1 MDKKIL
7 KKIGDF
13 TNYYPLFFTLIFVV
27 ILFQYNFHSMESIFY
42 DLRLKYDFGISFK
55 DNIILIVLDEESDEF
70 LGEQYPYTYASHN
83 KLIRRVMQDQ
93 PLVINYLVNLQG
105 SVAKGDKNN
114 LINFKNSIL
123 EYRESGGSFRFGTGL
138 DEWGEKIPPR
148 YLQDLGYSLAMI
160 NVDNA
165 IFSKDNVARRALLN
179 ISGEPSIHFWT
190 ANRFRLF
197 QGKKEI
203 DTKSV
208 LGSYYVREA
217 DATFALFRYA
227 TPPLEDN
234 LKIKKIPFHRVV
246 VGNFPRGY
254 FTDKIVLVGSS
265 YISKPSDD
273 YSLSPFDK
281 ENLRSSKLS
290 IHANI
295 IQCLI
300 DNKTIT
306 QIPIEFSYVV
316 SIIIAVI
323 LSLVVFKFQPIKGL
337 MITLGLMFGIILI
350 SYLLFGLFGYWFYMT
365 HPLLT
370 VLVIYY
376 IWVPFKA
383 IGEYKRRFA
392 IQEESKLIKQVDGLK
407 RNFISLMSHD
417 LKTPVAKIAG
427 IADVALQQNKGNLNL
442 EKNLFSII
450 ESTKE
455 LNKFITSIL
464 DLTKVESQKLNLQLT
479 SKDINP
485 IIESVLE
492 GLRFE
497 ASRKN
502 ISFIAQLEPLY
513 PINIDVTLINRV
525 LSNMIENA
533 IKYSGENST
542 VIVKTYDDEKW
553 VYIEVSDNGAGIP
566 AEDLP
571 FVFEK
576 FYRVKNDASH
586 KIKGTGLGL
595 YLVRYFVELHGGQIS
610 VESSLNEGTTF
621 QIKLKNA

>member
-1 MDKKIL
+1 M
-7 KKIGDF
+7 
-13 TNYYPLFFTLIFVV
+13 
-27 ILFQYNFHSMESIFY
+27 
-42 DLRLKYDFGISFK
+42 
-55 DNIILIVLDEESDEF
+55 
-70 LGEQYPYTYASHN
+70 
-83 KLIRRVMQDQ
+83 
-93 PLVINYLVNLQG
+93 
-105 SVAKGDKNN
+105 
-114 LINFKNSIL
+114 
-123 EYRESGGSFRFGTGL
+123 
-138 DEWGEKIPPR
+138 
-148 YLQDLGYSLAMI
+148 
-160 NVDNA
+160 
-165 IFSKDNVARRALLN
+165 
-179 ISGEPSIHFWT
+179 WT

-300 DNKTIT
+300 ENKTIT

-316 SIIIAVI
+316 SIVIAVI
-323 LSLVVFKFQPIKGL
+323 LSLVVFRFQPIKGL
-337 MITLGLMFGIILI
+337 MITLALMFGVIII
-350 SYLLFGLFGYWFYMT
+350 SYLLFGVFGYWFYMT

-442 EKNLFSII
+442 EKNLYSII

-464 DLTKVESQKLNLQLT
+464 DLTKVESQKLNLQLI

-502 ISFIAQLEPLY
+502 INFIAQLEPLY

-610 VESSLNEGTTF
+610 VESFLNEGTTF